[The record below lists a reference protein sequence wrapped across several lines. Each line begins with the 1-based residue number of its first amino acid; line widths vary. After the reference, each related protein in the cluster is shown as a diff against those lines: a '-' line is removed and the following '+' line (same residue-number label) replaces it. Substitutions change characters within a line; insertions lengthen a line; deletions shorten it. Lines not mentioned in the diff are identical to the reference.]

1 MKSSFA
7 LVLVVVV
14 ALVVAGCSRQEAQ
27 APAPGPVPVQKWT
40 VKGKIVEVNAAR
52 QVVTMDH
59 RDIPG
64 LTAAMTMGFR
74 VENATILNGLGA
86 GDAVEFDLEQKP
98 EGLTV
103 TGLRRID
110 PAALE
115 GSGEPQSYHGE
126 GTVVLVNRK
135 VGAVLLKHDG
145 AGGLPPGELV
155 LPVVPA
161 SQLEGLEDETP
172 VEFTLTMRKD
182 QLVVSELKRRP
193 AK

>member
-1 MKSSFA
+1 MKGGLA
-7 LVLVVVV
+7 IILAVLS
-14 ALVVAGCSRQEAQ
+14 ALVVGCSRE
-27 APAPGPVPVQKWT
+27 PAPGQKWT
-40 VKGKIVEVNAAR
+40 VKGKIVEVNAAN
-52 QVVTMDH
+52 QVVTIEH
-59 RDIPG
+59 QDIPG
-64 LTAAMTMGFR
+64 LMAGMTMGFR
-74 VENATILNGLGA
+74 AEDPAILEGIAA

-110 PAALE
+110 PAAVE
-115 GSGEPQSYHGE
+115 GNGEPRSYHGE

-145 AGGLPPGELV
+145 AGALPPGELV

-161 SQLEGLEDETP
+161 SQLEGLEDDTP

-182 QLVVSELKRRP
+182 QLVVSELKRRA
-193 AK
+193 AKQVRAP

>member
-1 MKSSFA
+1 MKGSFA
-7 LVLVVVV
+7 LILIIVA
-14 ALVVAGCSRQEAQ
+14 ALVVAGCSREEAQ
-27 APAPGPVPVQKWT
+27 APAQGQKWT
-40 VKGKIVEVNAAR
+40 VKGKIVEVNAGN
-52 QVVTMDH
+52 QVVTIAH
-59 RDIPG
+59 QDIPG
-64 LTAAMTMGFR
+64 LMVGMTMGFH
-74 VENATILNGLGA
+74 VDNPAILEGIGA
-86 GDAVEFDLEQKP
+86 GDAVEFDLVQKP

-103 TGLRRID
+103 TGLRKID
-110 PAALE
+110 PAGLE
-115 GSGEPQSYHGE
+115 ESGEPQSYHGE

-145 AGGLPPGELV
+145 AGALPPGELV

-161 SQLEGLEDETP
+161 SQLEGLEDDTP

>member
-1 MKSSFA
+1 MKGSFA
-7 LVLVVVV
+7 LILVVLA
-14 ALVVAGCSRQEAQ
+14 ALVAAGCSREEAQ
-27 APAPGPVPVQKWT
+27 APAPAQKWT
-40 VKGKIVEVNAAR
+40 VKGKIVETNTAN
-52 QVVTMDH
+52 QVVTIEH
-59 RDIPG
+59 QDIPG
-64 LTAAMTMGFR
+64 LMAAMTMGFR
-74 VENATILNGLGA
+74 VEDAAILEEIAA

-103 TGLRRID
+103 TGLRKID

-115 GSGEPQSYHGE
+115 ESGEPQSYHGE

-145 AGGLPPGELV
+145 AGTLPPGELV

-161 SQLEGLEDETP
+161 SQLEGLQDDTP
-172 VEFTLTMRKD
+172 VEFTLTMYKE

-193 AK
+193 GK